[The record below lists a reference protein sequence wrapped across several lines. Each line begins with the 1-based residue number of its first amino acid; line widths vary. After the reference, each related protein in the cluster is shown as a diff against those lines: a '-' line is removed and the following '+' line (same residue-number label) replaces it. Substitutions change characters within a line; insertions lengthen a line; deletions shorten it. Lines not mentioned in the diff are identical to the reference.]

1 MEPRLMQEADGSVV
15 LDNLAPAFVFM
26 LLEVP
31 QLLGPD
37 APDEVKRRLFP
48 DPSDDDG
55 VRADWDRL
63 VRPELYALIAS
74 TREIVTRDLRG
85 LAPAAPPDV
94 PDRDVA
100 MWRLPIPAAHVKAWI
115 SALNAARLALG
126 AMHGIETEADLH
138 ADFDAEDPAPLDE
151 RRLAIVR
158 INVLAELQ
166 AMLIFCETGGPEDE
180 AEDEAGDT
188 D

>member
-1 MEPRLMQEADGSVV
+1 MEPRLRQEADGSVV
-15 LDNLAPAFVFM
+15 FDNLAPAFVFM

-48 DPSDDDG
+48 DPGDDEK

-63 VRPELYALIAS
+63 VRPELYALLAS
-74 TREIVTRDLRG
+74 TREIVTRDLGG
-85 LAPAAPPDV
+85 LVPVAPPDV
-94 PDRDVA
+94 PDRDVEA
-100 MWRLPIPAAHVKAWI
+100 WRLHIPAAHVKAWI
-115 SALNAARLALG
+115 SAFNAARLALG
-126 AMHGIETEADLH
+126 AMHGIESEEDLH
-138 ADFDAEDPAPLDE
+138 AAFDVEDEAPLDE

-166 AMLIFCETGGPEDE
+166 AMLIFCETGGPDDE
-180 AEDEAGDT
+180 PEEGA
-188 D
+188 